1 MQGKPCTFRQKS
13 SPACSTLKDNTG
25 FTLIEILVTIVII
38 SIVLGIALLNIDV
51 DNFDSRLKQ
60 EVGRMARMM
69 ELTDQQAI
77 YESQEMGLLINDDG
91 YGFYIYNDEKKWV
104 PVDDAL
110 LKPREI
116 PEDME
121 IVVSI
126 DGLESRLSTIA
137 TEDKI
142 PQIVFSSSGE
152 WTTFEILLT
161 HRDRN
166 DLSYI
171 LTNAETGQL
180 EIERVSNDDR

>member
-1 MQGKPCTFRQKS
+1 MQGKPWTCRPCRHTRSKQTPS
-13 SPACSTLKDNTG
+13 ISG

-69 ELTDQQAI
+69 ELADQQAI
-77 YESQEMGLLINDDG
+77 YESRELGLLIDDDG
-91 YGFYIYNDEKKWV
+91 YSYYVYNDNKKWE
-104 PVDDAL
+104 PVEDNL
-110 LKPREI
+110 LRPRET

-121 IVVSI
+121 IIVSI
-126 DGLESRLSTIA
+126 DGLESRLSNIA
-137 TEDKI
+137 TKDII
-142 PQIVFSSSGE
+142 PQIIFSSSGE
-152 WTTFEILLT
+152 WTTFELLIT

-171 LTNAETGQL
+171 LSNAKTGLL